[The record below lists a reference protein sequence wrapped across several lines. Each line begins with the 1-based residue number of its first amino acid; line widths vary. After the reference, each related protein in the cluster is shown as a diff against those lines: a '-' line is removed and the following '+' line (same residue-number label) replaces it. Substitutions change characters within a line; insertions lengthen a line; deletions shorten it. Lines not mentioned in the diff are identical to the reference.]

1 MHYLSWIL
9 SLSSQE
15 DLCESSIVSHLQR
28 RSNTSAIFVIV
39 QQFYWDPFDE
49 VIPTGS
55 THGNRQRGGIFDL
68 QPNGGQNYPTELTQN
83 RAIRNDLAIPTESQA
98 PSPSMLTPG
107 SGERARRT
115 AERGRQAERVAV
127 AIFYN
132 KTHLRVTTTTAATRE
147 EGTSSSV
154 VDMAFEL
161 PARSRRG
168 RTFGGREGP
177 LPLPVA
183 PNGEIASGPW
193 LKGRRALYS
202 GVLAAATEAKRRH
215 TRTNPLAQSQTIN
228 KSRNGG
234 KDF

>member
-1 MHYLSWIL
+1 MLLPSAM
-9 SLSSQE
+9 QE
-15 DLCESSIVSHLQR
+15 DLCENSLAFTERCKRNICHRAAILLGSLR
-28 RSNTSAIFVIV
+28 RGHSYRKYPWEQT
-39 QQFYWDPFDE
+39 E
-49 VIPTGS
+49 
-55 THGNRQRGGIFDL
+55 GGIFDL

-83 RAIRNDLAIPTESQA
+83 LAIRNDLAIPTESQA

-132 KTHLRVTTTTAATRE
+132 KTHLRVTTTTAAAATE

-183 PNGEIASGPW
+183 PNGEIASGRGP
-193 LKGRRALYS
+193 
-202 GVLAAATEAKRRH
+202 
-215 TRTNPLAQSQTIN
+215 
-228 KSRNGG
+228 
-234 KDF
+234 

>member
-1 MHYLSWIL
+1 M
-9 SLSSQE
+9 E
-15 DLCESSIVSHLQR
+15 TE
-28 RSNTSAIFVIV
+28 
-39 QQFYWDPFDE
+39 
-49 VIPTGS
+49 
-55 THGNRQRGGIFDL
+55 RGGIFAP

-83 RAIRNDLAIPTESQA
+83 LAIRNDLAIPTESQA

-132 KTHLRVTTTTAATRE
+132 KTHLRVTTTTAAAATE

-183 PNGEIASGPW
+183 PNGEIASGRGP
-193 LKGRRALYS
+193 
-202 GVLAAATEAKRRH
+202 
-215 TRTNPLAQSQTIN
+215 
-228 KSRNGG
+228 
-234 KDF
+234 